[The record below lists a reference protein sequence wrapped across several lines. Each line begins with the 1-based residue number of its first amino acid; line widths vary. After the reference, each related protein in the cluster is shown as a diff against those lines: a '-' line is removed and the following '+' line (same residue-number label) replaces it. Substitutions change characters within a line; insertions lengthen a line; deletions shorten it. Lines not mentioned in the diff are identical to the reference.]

1 MADGRGDAP
10 ARGGG
15 LQVATFGTDFRL
27 NPRHNLGE
35 GDNWLKIIAY
45 HFGVRPNTI
54 QSASHG
60 RLA

>member
-1 MADGRGDAP
+1 
-10 ARGGG
+10 
-15 LQVATFGTDFRL
+15 VATFGTDFRL
-27 NPRHNLGE
+27 NPRHKFGE

-54 QSASHG
+54 QPASRG